1 MASNRIKNLV
11 IDIETLNDQI
21 AEAIQIAI
29 ENISIDNLGE
39 DGTTAFDIENVEVV
53 FIDGQFMANIDLQ
66 RTEGKFV
73 SNQEIEDAVIQ
84 EIGNQKITVDVEI
97 LA

>member
-11 IDIETLNDQI
+11 INIETLNDQI

-39 DGTTAFDIENVEVV
+39 DGTTEFDIENVEVV
-53 FIDGQFMANIDLQ
+53 FIEVEEP
-66 RTEGKFV
+66 T
-73 SNQEIEDAVIQ
+73 QEELIAEKEAQ
-84 EIGNQKITVDVEI
+84 I
-97 LA
+97 LALNEELKFLKGE